1 MEIILEIPDKIA
13 AQLQINGRN
22 LSQRALEDLAIESYR
37 REEISLGQ
45 LAEML
50 KLSINDA
57 NGLLKQYGIV
67 DEYSVEEF
75 QAQSRAM
82 ERLLSK

>member
-1 MEIILEIPDKIA
+1 MEIVLEIPDKIA
-13 AQLQINGRN
+13 AQLQTNGRN

-67 DEYSVEEF
+67 DEYSIEEF